1 MARVEAKKWAVDNGS
16 FRIQKRGTFTR
27 TRPLFGYYHEGV
39 EHSVISRVAA
49 ARGGWRFEPRL
60 SRRRVQNANVS
71 FSDERPFQSK
81 INRRRAS

>member
-39 EHSVISRVAA
+39 EHSVISRVVSV
-49 ARGGWRFEPRL
+49 RGGWRFEPRFGRRRVRNVNVSFDNDLPFKSKL
-60 SRRRVQNANVS
+60 SRRRTL
-71 FSDERPFQSK
+71 
-81 INRRRAS
+81 